1 MKKENR
7 KKYLIKNTAILAIG
21 NIATKLIS
29 FFLVPLYTNVLTTEQ
44 YGIIDLLYTV
54 CTVAYPII
62 TLNISEAVLRFSMDK
77 DANNSKIMSIAN
89 IIIAFSIIIGLLSFP
104 VINLFDNYRQYSL
117 LFYLYLITL
126 GISQILLCNLKGK
139 EQLIEYSIGNFI
151 HMLLIG
157 LLNILFLLVFKM
169 GINGYFWAYI
179 ISNIVVSLYATIK
192 GNVKDS
198 IFAFSFDKKLFI
210 EMTKY
215 SVVLI
220 PNSFMW
226 WIMNASDRV
235 MVTNILGAQANGIY
249 AVSYKLPSMLT
260 VITSIFTSAWIY
272 SAVNEKDSSD
282 KNEYTSSVFSL
293 LVSVVLLISSGMIM
307 MIKPFLKIYVSN
319 DYYSS
324 WQFTPYLIIGFSILT
339 LASFLSSSYNVHKDS
354 KGFLFSG
361 TAGAIINVI
370 LNFLLIPSIGIN
382 GAAIATALSYTS
394 VFIYRI
400 FDTKKYVKVK
410 IFTKE
415 FIIGFL
421 LLFIESL
428 TVYLDSIIG
437 QILLLIEFIIM
448 CFIFRKELKLMLK
461 NILKILKLK
470 KGGNLNEK

>member
-29 FFLVPLYTNVLTTEQ
+29 FFLVPLYTNILTTEQ

-77 DANNSKIMSIAN
+77 DANNNKIMSIAN

-104 VINLFDNYRQYSL
+104 IMNLFDNYRQYSL

-157 LLNILFLLVFKM
+157 LLNIFFLLVFKM

-179 ISNIVVSLYATIK
+179 ISNIVVSLYAAIK

-260 VITSIFTSAWIY
+260 VITSIFTSEWIY

-293 LVSVVLLISSGMIM
+293 LVSVILLISSGMIM

-382 GAAIATALSYTS
+382 GAAIATALSYIS

-437 QILLLIEFIIM
+437 QILLFIEFIVM

-461 NILKILKLK
+461 SILKILNLK

>member
-77 DANNSKIMSIAN
+77 DANNNKIMSIAN
-89 IIIAFSIIIGLLSFP
+89 IIIVFSIIIGLLSFP

-126 GISQILLCNLKGK
+126 GVSQILLCNLKGK

-169 GINGYFWAYI
+169 GITGYFWAYI
-179 ISNIVVSLYATIK
+179 ISNIIVSLYAAIK

-293 LVSVVLLISSGMIM
+293 LVSVVILI
-307 MIKPFLKIYVSN
+307 
-319 DYYSS
+319 YS
-324 WQFTPYLIIGFSILT
+324 
-339 LASFLSSSYNVHKDS
+339 
-354 KGFLFSG
+354 
-361 TAGAIINVI
+361 
-370 LNFLLIPSIGIN
+370 
-382 GAAIATALSYTS
+382 
-394 VFIYRI
+394 
-400 FDTKKYVKVK
+400 
-410 IFTKE
+410 
-415 FIIGFL
+415 
-421 LLFIESL
+421 
-428 TVYLDSIIG
+428 
-437 QILLLIEFIIM
+437 
-448 CFIFRKELKLMLK
+448 
-461 NILKILKLK
+461 
-470 KGGNLNEK
+470 